1 MWYIWI
7 LFLLF
12 SRSVMS
18 DSLQPHR
25 LQYVRLLCP
34 PLFPRVYSN
43 SCPLSQWC
51 HPTISTS
58 ATAFPYTFPAS
69 ESFYLFIFIYFFKFY
84 FIFKLYITVLVLPN
98 IKMNPPA
105 LHFRWPKYW
114 SFSISFPMNIQG
126 WFPLGLTGLISLHS
140 KRLSRVL
147 QHLALIFIDSLK
159 VSLGL

>member
-1 MWYIWI
+1 MD
-7 LFLLF
+7 
-12 SRSVMS
+12 SVLIVQ
-18 DSLQPHR
+18 SLSHVWFFATPSTAVCQA
-25 LQYVRLLCP
+25 
-34 PLFPRVYSN
+34 S
-43 SCPLSQWC
+43 LSS
-51 HPTISTS
+51 TISQS
-58 ATAFPYTFPAS
+58 LLKLMSIESMMPSNHFNLCYRLPLYFPSIRVFLFIY
-69 ESFYLFIFIYFFKFY
+69 FYLFFFKFY